1 MFLRM
6 NYAGPCSSHRLICS
20 PMHFLTCSPC
30 QAGSGGHG
38 DFPQSQLAQTSGYP
52 GGHFDTGGIFKVDF
66 KVGDLIDLDHLL
78 HRPPLLPSPFS
89 GCSVF
94 RRCANQ
100 QVGACDTSAKQHLYC
115 LPKWFVSFLLIC
127 TKGSKTNMQIRGSLI
142 LKAHTWQT
150 VDSILGVVQAGP

>member
-1 MFLRM
+1 MFLRK
-6 NYAGPCSSHRLICS
+6 NYVGPCSSHRLICS

-78 HRPPLLPSPFS
+78 HRPLLLPISFS

-100 QVGACDTSAKQHLYC
+100 QVGACDTSAKHHFSLSVNAMVC
-115 LPKWFVSFLLIC
+115 LFFANVY
-127 TKGSKTNMQIRGSLI
+127 GGVENYY
-142 LKAHTWQT
+142 A
-150 VDSILGVVQAGP
+150 DLGVTDT